1 MTDDELIGEA
11 HLRHIVESAMDAII
25 TIDAE
30 QRIVLFNPAA
40 QRMFRCSFTDALGRP
55 IDRFIPERFRHAHRG
70 HIETFGRARVTNRR
84 MGALGTVIGLRAD
97 GDEFPAEAS
106 ISQFETSTGKF
117 FTVIVRDITE
127 RTRAEEALE
136 ASDARF
142 KAFMDNS
149 PTIAFL
155 KDTRGY
161 YVYVNRP
168 FELYLNKPAAEV
180 LGKSVFE
187 VWPPTIA
194 HTLHDHDSKVLVADA
209 AVEQIEAI
217 PDAEG
222 ELRQWLVLK
231 FPVRDAAGTRYVG
244 GVGLDIT
251 QRKKLEEQLRQTER
265 LAELG
270 TLASGM
276 AHEIGTPMNVI
287 LGRAEYLMRR
297 TQEEQ
302 TKKGLETIVVQ
313 VERITKIM
321 NQLLTFARRRPS
333 ERRAMDLRRTIE
345 DCLEVLSERLA
356 RHHVQADTAIPPDLP
371 PVHADPDLMSQV
383 FLNLFINAVHAMPN
397 GGTLRV
403 EAQQANEQIT
413 LKVADTGHGIPQE
426 HLPKIF
432 DPFFT
437 TKEVGKGTGLG
448 LTVVHG
454 IIREH
459 GGLISVASQPGL
471 GTTFTLALP
480 VAVTTG

>member
-1 MTDDELIGEA
+1 MIDDELIGEA
-11 HLRHIVESAMDAII
+11 HLQHIVESAMDAII
-25 TIDAE
+25 TINAK

-40 QRMFRCSFTDALGRP
+40 QRMFRCAATDALGQP
-55 IDRFIPERFRHAHRG
+55 IDRFIPERFRHAHQG
-70 HIETFGRARVTNRR
+70 HVETFGQTRVTNRR
-84 MGALGTVIGLRAD
+84 MGLLGSVMGLRAD
-97 GDEFPAEAS
+97 GEEFHAEAS
-106 ISQFETSTGKF
+106 ISQFETSSGNF
-117 FTVIVRDITE
+117 FTVIVRDITQ
-127 RTRAEEALE
+127 RKHAETALQE
-136 ASDARF
+136 SEARF

-155 KDTRGY
+155 KDTQGRY
-161 YVYVNRP
+161 AYVNRP
-168 FELYLNKPAAEV
+168 FETFLNKPAAAV

-187 VWPPTIA
+187 VWPPDIA
-194 HTLHDHDSKVLVADA
+194 HQLHDRDAQTLVADTT
-209 AVEQIEAI
+209 IEHIEVI
-217 PDAEG
+217 PDAQDT
-222 ELRQWLVLK
+222 LRQWLVLK
-231 FPVRDAAGTRYVG
+231 FPFRDASGTRYVG

-251 QRKKLEEQLRQTER
+251 HRRELEEQLRQTER

-287 LGRAEYLMRR
+287 LGRAEYLMRK

-302 TKKGLETIVVQ
+302 TKKGLETIVAQ

-345 DCLEVLSERLA
+345 DCLDILSERLA
-356 RHHVQADTAIPPDLP
+356 RHRIKVDASIPPDLP
-371 PVHADPDLMSQV
+371 QVHADPDLMSQV
-383 FLNLFINAVHAMPN
+383 FLNLFINALHAMAD
-397 GGTLRV
+397 GGTLCIV
-403 EAQQANEQIT
+403 TESAGG
-413 LKVADTGHGIPQE
+413 LVSVKVADTGHGIPEE

-454 IIREH
+454 IMREH
-459 GGLISVASQPGL
+459 GGSITVESQKGQ
-471 GTTFTLALP
+471 GTAFTLMLP
-480 VAVTTG
+480 VSPPQ

>member
-1 MTDDELIGEA
+1 MIDDELIGEA

-25 TIDAE
+25 TINAE

-40 QRMFRCSFTDALGRP
+40 QQMFRCAATDALGQP
-55 IDRFIPERFRHAHRG
+55 IDRFIPQRFRPAHQG
-70 HIETFGRARVTNRR
+70 HIETFGHTRVTNRR
-84 MGALGTVIGLRAD
+84 MGMLGTVTGLRAD

-106 ISQFETSTGKF
+106 ISQFDTSTGKF
-117 FTVIVRDITE
+117 FTVILRDITQ
-127 RTRAEEALE
+127 RKRAEAALQE
-136 ASDARF
+136 SEARF

-155 KDTRGY
+155 KDTQGH

-168 FELYLNKPAAEV
+168 FEMHLNKPAAHV

-187 VWPPTIA
+187 VWPSDIA
-194 HTLHDHDSKVLVADA
+194 HKLHDHDAKTLVADTTIEH
-209 AVEQIEAI
+209 VEVI
-217 PDAEG
+217 PDAKG

-231 FPVRDAAGTRYVG
+231 FPFRDSSGTRYVG

-251 QRKKLEEQLRQTER
+251 HRKDLEEQLRQTER

-287 LGRAEYLMRR
+287 LGRAEFLMRK

-302 TKKGLETIVVQ
+302 TKKGLETIVAQ
-313 VERITKIM
+313 VERITKLM

-333 ERRAMDLRRTIE
+333 ERRAMDLRTTVE
-345 DCLEVLSERLA
+345 TCLEILSERLA
-356 RHHVQADTAIPPDLP
+356 RHHVKVDTTIPLDLP
-371 PVHADPDLMSQV
+371 PVHADQDQMSQV
-383 FLNLFINAVHAMPN
+383 FLNLFINAVHAMPE
-397 GGTLRV
+397 GGQLRIAAEPTGNHV
-403 EAQQANEQIT
+403 T
-413 LKVADTGHGIPQE
+413 VTVADTGHGIPAE
-426 HLPKIF
+426 YLTKIF
-432 DPFFT
+432 TPFFT

-454 IIREH
+454 ILQEH
-459 GGLISVASQPGL
+459 GGSITVESQKDQ
-471 GTTFTLALP
+471 GTAFTLMLP
-480 VAVTTG
+480 VSPSQ